1 MRRHPSLSS
10 SLLVLLLA
18 ILLGF
23 VLTGCSEES
32 EKTALASPQPITD
45 GDACHV
51 CGMTI
56 TNFPGPK
63 GQAFMKNDPEA
74 LKFCSTMDL
83 FAFLKQ
89 PENETQISHAYV
101 HDIGKT
107 TWEAPA
113 DDAYIRAVDAWYVIG
128 HDQPGAM
135 GHTLA
140 SFAEQ
145 DQAKKFS
152 DEHGGEIIRFADVD
166 LELLGKLGR
175 GEMNTSRDHKE
186 G

>member
-1 MRRHPSLSS
+1 MRRFFSLPVI
-10 SLLVLLLA
+10 LLVM
-18 ILLGF
+18 LLGF
-23 VLTGCSEES
+23 ALAGCSEEPQQS
-32 EKTALASPQPITD
+32 AKASPQPITD

-63 GQAFMKNDPEA
+63 GQAFMKGDAEA

-89 PENETQISHAYV
+89 PENETQISHAHV
-101 HDIGKT
+101 HNIAETPWGK
-107 TWEAPA
+107 PA
-113 DDAYIRAVDAWYVIG
+113 DDAYIRAVDAWYVVG

-145 DQAKKFS
+145 EQAENFS
-152 DEHGGEIIRFADVD
+152 DEHGGEVIRFEDID
-166 LELLGKLGR
+166 LELLGSLGR
-175 GEMNTSRDHKE
+175 GEMAEHHGEMNEHHSK
-186 G
+186 

>member
-1 MRRHPSLSS
+1 MQYRYSLPSL
-10 SLLVLLLA
+10 LLVLLL
-18 ILLGF
+18 
-23 VLTGCSEES
+23 VLALAGCEQES
-32 EKTALASPQPITD
+32 ENTVLASPQPITD

-63 GQAFMKNDPEA
+63 GQAFMKSDPEA
-74 LKFCSTMDL
+74 LKFCSTLEL
-83 FAFLKQ
+83 FTFLKQ

-101 HDIGKT
+101 HDVGET
-107 TWEAPA
+107 SWQEPS
-113 DDAYIRAVDAWYVIG
+113 DNAYIRAVDAWYVVG

-140 SFAEQ
+140 SFGEQ

-152 DEHGGEIIRFADVD
+152 DEHGGEVIRFEDID
-166 LELLGKLGR
+166 LELLGELGR
-175 GEMNTSRDHKE
+175 GELDA
-186 G
+186 GAP

>member
-1 MRRHPSLSS
+1 MHRPFTLSAF
-10 SLLVLLLA
+10 LLA
-18 ILLGF
+18 LLLGF
-23 VLTGCSEES
+23 VLTGCSDEPEQS
-32 EKTALASPQPITD
+32 ALASPEPITD
-45 GDACHV
+45 ADACHV

-83 FAFLKQ
+83 FTFLKQ

-101 HDIGKT
+101 HDIGET
-107 TWEAPA
+107 TWENPA
-113 DDAYIRAVDAWYVIG
+113 DDAYIRAVDAWYVVG

-145 DQAKKFS
+145 EPAEAFR
-152 DEHGGEIIRFADVD
+152 DEHGGEIIRFEDID

-175 GEMNTSRDHKE
+175 GELH
-186 G
+186 

>member
-1 MRRHPSLSS
+1 MRRFFSLP
-10 SLLVLLLA
+10 LIVLA
-18 ILLGF
+18 MMLGF
-23 VLTGCSEES
+23 VLTGCSEEP
-32 EKTALASPQPITD
+32 EQTALAAPQPITD

-56 TNFPGPK
+56 VNFPGPK
-63 GQAFMKNDPEA
+63 GQAFMQGNPEA

-89 PENETQISHAYV
+89 PENETQLSHAYV

-107 TWEAPA
+107 PWEAPA
-113 DDAYIRAVDAWYVIG
+113 DDAYVRAVDAWYVVG

-145 DQAKKFS
+145 DQAEGFRDK
-152 DEHGGEIIRFADVD
+152 HGGEVIGFEDID

-175 GEMNTSRDHKE
+175 GEMGEDHAE
-186 G
+186 

>member
-1 MRRHPSLSS
+1 MQHRYSLPSL
-10 SLLVLLLA
+10 LLVLVFVFTLA
-18 ILLGF
+18 
-23 VLTGCSEES
+23 GCDQEPEQS
-32 EKTALASPQPITD
+32 ALASPQPITD

-63 GQAFMKNDPEA
+63 GQAFMKNDSEA

-113 DDAYIRAVDAWYVIG
+113 DDAYIRAVDAWYVVG

-145 DQAKKFS
+145 DQAEKFS
-152 DEHGGEIIRFADVD
+152 KEHGGEIIRFEDVD

-175 GEMNTSRDHKE
+175 GELH
-186 G
+186 

>member
-1 MRRHPSLSS
+1 MPRHFSLPFL
-10 SLLVLLLA
+10 LLVA
-18 ILLGF
+18 MLLGIG
-23 VLTGCSEES
+23 LAGCSEEAEQS
-32 EKTALASPQPITD
+32 VLASPEPITD

-83 FAFLKQ
+83 FTFLKQ
-89 PENETQISHAYV
+89 PENETQLSHAYV
-101 HDIGKT
+101 HNIAET
-107 TWEAPA
+107 TWENPA
-113 DDAYIRAVDAWYVIG
+113 DDAYVRAVDAWYVVG
-128 HDQPGAM
+128 HDRRGAM

-145 DQAKKFS
+145 EQAEAFRG
-152 DEHGGEIIRFADVD
+152 EHGGEIIRFEDID

-175 GEMNTSRDHKE
+175 GELH
-186 G
+186 

>member
-1 MRRHPSLSS
+1 MPRRLASASLPFA
-10 SLLVLLLA
+10 LVLALFLA
-18 ILLGF
+18 
-23 VLTGCSEES
+23 GCGQEAD
-32 EKTALASPQPITD
+32 KTALAAPVPITD

-63 GQAFMKNDPEA
+63 GQAFMKSDPDA
-74 LKFCSTMDL
+74 LKFCSTLEL
-83 FAFLKQ
+83 FTFLKQ

-101 HDIGKT
+101 HDIGET

-113 DDAYIRAVDAWYVIG
+113 DGAYVRAVDAWYVIG

-145 DQAKKFS
+145 NRAKDFS
-152 DEHGGEIIRFADVD
+152 DEHGGKVIRFEDID
-166 LELLGKLGR
+166 LKLLGELGR
-175 GEMNTSRDHKE
+175 GEINASQDH
-186 G
+186 